1 MPSSST
7 VTIFTIFKVGSRDE
21 DKGIAGISHYLEHI
35 FFKGNEKYDT
45 PKKVAEKIE
54 SLGGDYNAFTSKEYT
69 AFYAKVGASF
79 FDEAFEW
86 LGSLLSSPLIK
97 SDDVEKE
104 RGVILEE
111 INMYRDNP
119 TSMVDDVFEELL
131 YKSSSL
137 GKMIIGTPSSL
148 KRIKSAQLKSY
159 FNKYYSPSNT
169 MIVVAGNLEA
179 VKSKDVLKAVEDKVG
194 KYFEFDSKD
203 KRPKEKKQSYNSSE
217 KVKIMYK
224 KTDQTHLYLGAKAFP
239 FADDKNYPLS
249 LLSSI
254 LGGGM
259 SSWAFEEIRE
269 KRGLAY
275 YVRSSSGMFS
285 DTGYV
290 AINAGLN
297 NNKLILAIEEI
308 VRLFKKAR
316 EKLVSTK
323 ELERV
328 KKQATGK
335 MLLARET
342 SDDIAFLLGKEIM
355 IRGKMVPFSKKI
367 EILKKISRDDLKKVA
382 CEVLQPKDLRLGLIG
397 PWKKKDQ
404 DKFERVV
411 NKF

>member
-1 MPSSST
+1 
-7 VTIFTIFKVGSRDE
+7 
-21 DKGIAGISHYLEHI
+21 
-35 FFKGNEKYDT
+35 
-45 PKKVAEKIE
+45 
-54 SLGGDYNAFTSKEYT
+54 
-69 AFYAKVGASF
+69 
-79 FDEAFEW
+79 
-86 LGSLLSSPLIK
+86 
-97 SDDVEKE
+97 
-104 RGVILEE
+104 
-111 INMYRDNP
+111 
-119 TSMVDDVFEELL
+119 
-131 YKSSSL
+131 
-137 GKMIIGTPSSL
+137 
-148 KRIKSAQLKSY
+148 
-159 FNKYYSPSNT
+159 
-169 MIVVAGNLEA
+169 
-179 VKSKDVLKAVEDKVG
+179 
-194 KYFEFDSKD
+194 
-203 KRPKEKKQSYNSSE
+203 
-217 KVKIMYK
+217 
-224 KTDQTHLYLGAKAFP
+224 
-239 FADDKNYPLS
+239 
-249 LLSSI
+249 
-254 LGGGM
+254 
-259 SSWAFEEIRE
+259 
-269 KRGLAY
+269 
-275 YVRSSSGMFS
+275 MFS